1 MHVAFYRR
9 KYPSDGGPQSGLPYG
24 EPILGMAVASTLRDG
39 SGRVSIVVELEDGSV
54 EATEDVVQLD
64 PRKQVEL
71 WRTRVSPKARRLP
84 GGTPVTPAGQRDFM
98 CIMLDALLDKTIDDE
113 IKDRAKKLIDKLRDN
128 EI

>member
-1 MHVAFYRR
+1 MICFVKRI
-9 KYPSDGGPQSGLPYG
+9 YPRDGSALSGKAYGEPLLAKTTVMARGPDGGPPQQAFL
-24 EPILGMAVASTLRDG
+24 
-39 SGRVSIVVELEDGSV
+39 LEDGSIELGADLV
-54 EATEDVVQLD
+54 ALGERTQE
-64 PRKQVEL
+64 EL
-71 WRTRVSPKARRLP
+71 WAARVNPKTRRLP